1 MHCLFKIDPTGR
13 LVSVPGIFRSRR
25 PVISACGRQE
35 FVDWG
40 RIQEHG
46 KARGLPG
53 HAAAMMRYPMS
64 GCPVLERTCMYYLI
78 KESLVSCDRKAMQ
91 HADAQYV
98 AVLTTEEW
106 QRQRDGFDMVIDM
119 EMDAPQET
127 KAVVNMDSLTGSLS
141 IPDRKN
147 ISGPRKNF
155 SFALDEKGIVLVDD
169 SGYVQEMLQ
178 VICRTK
184 KWRLPGLERFL
195 YDLLEMTIS
204 QDLTLLENSEHRLNL
219 IEEAILRGEV
229 ETYPKEMNDIRGDL
243 LDLRVHYE
251 QLIDLGQELEEN
263 ENGFF
268 QEENLRYFHMFTE
281 RVLRLREMVNGQ
293 REYVMQLRDLMQSQL
308 DVRQNRIMTVLTVIT
323 SIFLPLTLIAGWYGM
338 NFRYM
343 PELEWKYSYPV
354 VILFSIAIVVI
365 CLVWFRRKKWM

>member
-1 MHCLFKIDPTGR
+1 
-13 LVSVPGIFRSRR
+13 
-25 PVISACGRQE
+25 
-35 FVDWG
+35 
-40 RIQEHG
+40 
-46 KARGLPG
+46 
-53 HAAAMMRYPMS
+53 
-64 GCPVLERTCMYYLI
+64 MYYLI
-78 KESLVSCDRKAMQ
+78 KESLVPCDRKAMQ

>member
-1 MHCLFKIDPTGR
+1 
-13 LVSVPGIFRSRR
+13 
-25 PVISACGRQE
+25 
-35 FVDWG
+35 
-40 RIQEHG
+40 
-46 KARGLPG
+46 
-53 HAAAMMRYPMS
+53 
-64 GCPVLERTCMYYLI
+64 MYYLI
-78 KESLVSCDRKAMQ
+78 RESLTPCKPEEIRESGC
-91 HADAQYV
+91 QYV
-98 AVLTTEEW
+98 ALLTGAQW
-106 QRQRDGFDMVIDM
+106 QREREQFDMLIDM

-127 KAVVNMDSLTGSLS
+127 KAVVNKDSLTGSLS
-141 IPDRKN
+141 VPDREN
-147 ISGPRKNF
+147 ISGPRRCF

-169 SGYVQEMLQ
+169 SGYAERLVQH
-178 VICRTK
+178 ICRSK

-195 YDLLEMTIS
+195 YDMLEMTIS
-204 QDLTLLENSEHRLNL
+204 QDLALLEKSEQALNR

-229 ETYPKEMNDIRGDL
+229 ETYPQEMNDIRGDL
-243 LDLRVHYE
+243 LDLRVHYA

-281 RVLRLREMVNGQ
+281 RVMRLQDLVNGQ

-343 PELEWKYSYPV
+343 PELDWPFSYPV
-354 VILFSIAIVVI
+354 VIAVSVLIVVI